1 MLDCMISSLIIAIIT
16 IICLVLSIL
25 VKPSIQIGKI
35 KLQTFWLVTFIGAVS
50 IIIFTQMPFATL
62 KQMVIENKGMNPL
75 EILTLFISMSIL
87 SIALDE
93 VGFFQ
98 MCAYMATKRVKKNQF
113 ALFIAISVMVSVLT
127 IFTSNDIIILT
138 FTPFICYFAKHTK
151 INPIPYLVAEF
162 IFANTWSM
170 LFVIGNPTNIFL
182 ASSFDISFVEYVRIM
197 AIPTLVGGLVAT
209 ILLLLI
215 FHRSLKE
222 PFSCPNDMEH
232 QKLNPFITIICLIH
246 LLICT
251 ILLIISAY
259 IDLEMWIISLLSAI
273 SLTLIMVLLYII
285 KKDKLILKVYKR
297 APWSLIPF
305 VLSMYVI
312 VLALDRGGMIGYISH
327 ILDTICQ
334 TKASTIYAYGI
345 TSYLFCNV
353 LNNIPM
359 SVLFENI
366 ILSSNQFFLTESI
379 YSSIASSNIGAYF
392 TPIGALAGIMWMSIL
407 QSAKVEFGFLKFI
420 KYGALISFTVLV
432 AVLSVLIWVI

>member
-1 MLDCMISSLIIAIIT
+1 MSLSLILAIVT
-16 IICLVLSIL
+16 IICLVLFIL
-25 VKPSIQIGKI
+25 IRPSIQIGKI
-35 KLQTFWLVTFIGAVS
+35 KLQSFWLVTLIGAIS
-50 IIIFTQMPFATL
+50 IILFTPISLGTL
-62 KQMVIENKGMNPL
+62 QQMVTENKGMNPL

-98 MCAYMATKRVKKNQF
+98 MCAYMATKKTKKSQF
-113 ALFIAISVMVSVLT
+113 TLFVSISIVVSILT

-182 ASSFDISFVEYVRIM
+182 ASSFDISFIDYFRIM
-197 AIPTLVGGLVAT
+197 ALPTLVSGGVA
-209 ILLLLI
+209 ILLLLLL
-215 FHRSLKE
+215 FHRSLRQ
-222 PFSCPNDMEH
+222 PFSCSNEIEY
-232 QKLNPFITIICLIH
+232 QRLNPFLTIVCLMH

-251 ILLIISAY
+251 ILLVISAY
-259 IDLEMWIISLLSAI
+259 IDIEMWIIAFISTM
-273 SLTLIMVLLYII
+273 SLTIMMSIICII
-285 KKDKLILKVYKR
+285 KKDKLIIKVYKR

-312 VLALDRGGMIGYISH
+312 VLALDRGGMIQSIAC
-327 ILDTICQ
+327 ILDTVCQ
-334 TKASTIYAYGI
+334 TKESTIYAYGF

-366 ILSSNQFFLTESI
+366 IFSSNQIFLTESI
-379 YSSIASSNIGAYF
+379 YSAIISSNIGAYF
-392 TPIGALAGIMWMSIL
+392 TPLGALAGIMWMSIL
-407 QSAKVEFGFLKFI
+407 RNAQIKFGFLQFI
-420 KYGALISFTVLV
+420 KYGALISFTVLI
-432 AVLSVLIWVI
+432 AALSVLVWIL